1 MLDAMRDELKK
12 FCESGDCRNCILST
26 QCDELEEKCGYD
38 LSTCE
43 KYPNEW
49 IPPIYHYYKL
59 RNMCTGRPCN
69 DQCPAFRTGCKLA
82 VININGDFI
91 YKDVIYPHKKNE
103 NEIVSEERILASEK
117 KIVDIVN
124 KFYMENFKNGF

>member
-69 DQCPAFRTGCKLA
+69 DQCPAFRTGCDMDNWSPDRLA
-82 VININGDFI
+82 EI
-91 YKDVIYPHKKNE
+91 YEVAIEMDVIKPLFDNTF
-103 NEIVSEERILASEK
+103 SAF
-117 KIVDIVN
+117 DIPESLD
-124 KFYMENFKNGF
+124 FDFLFK